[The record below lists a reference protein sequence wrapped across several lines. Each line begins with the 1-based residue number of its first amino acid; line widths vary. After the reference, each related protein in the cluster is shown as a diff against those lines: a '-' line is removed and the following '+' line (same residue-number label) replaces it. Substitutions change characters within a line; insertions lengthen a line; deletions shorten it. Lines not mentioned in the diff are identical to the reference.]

1 MESRLASAQELPILE
16 DLARQIWPGTYA
28 HIISHEQIDFMLN
41 WMYSASTLQTQL
53 NEGHE
58 FYILSAQ
65 SKDIGFIALE
75 STNYQNQAS
84 LKINKLY
91 VLAAF
96 QGNGAGQLLLQKA
109 KESAQVAGID
119 QLFLQ
124 VNKAN
129 SAVQFYLK
137 NGFVIQEEAVFDI
150 GNGFVMDD
158 YVMTFSRWVFCIFV
172 SKNWSMLKID
182 MHSHI
187 LPKTMPNWTQKF
199 GYGKFIH
206 LEPNTDGSANMM
218 QGGQFFRRI
227 MDNCW
232 DEQLRIEEYKP
243 FRTQVQVVCTI
254 PVMFSYWA
262 KTPDALELS
271 RFLNDHISDL
281 VVRYPKNY
289 IGLATIPMQD
299 PDAAIL
305 ELERAKAIGLVGIQI
320 GSNINDENLNEEK
333 FFPIFEACARL
344 GMAVMIHPWQMMG
357 FDSMK
362 KYWLPWLVGMPAE
375 TSRAACSLIFGGVL
389 ERLPEL
395 RVCFS
400 HAGGSFLPTLGRI
413 EHGFNC
419 RPDLVAVDNPNN
431 PRTYLGKF
439 WVDSI
444 THDIDAFEY
453 ILKMQGSKRVC
464 LGSDYPFPL
473 GDLEIGQFI
482 EDSQLSAA
490 VKEDIFCNATLE
502 WLQLDKSQ
510 FINQ

>member
-1 MESRLASAQELPILE
+1 
-16 DLARQIWPGTYA
+16 
-28 HIISHEQIDFMLN
+28 
-41 WMYSASTLQTQL
+41 
-53 NEGHE
+53 
-58 FYILSAQ
+58 
-65 SKDIGFIALE
+65 
-75 STNYQNQAS
+75 
-84 LKINKLY
+84 
-91 VLAAF
+91 
-96 QGNGAGQLLLQKA
+96 
-109 KESAQVAGID
+109 
-119 QLFLQ
+119 
-124 VNKAN
+124 
-129 SAVQFYLK
+129 
-137 NGFVIQEEAVFDI
+137 
-150 GNGFVMDD
+150 
-158 YVMTFSRWVFCIFV
+158 
-172 SKNWSMLKID
+172 MLKID

-206 LEPNTDGSANMM
+206 LEPNPDGSANMM

-227 MDNCW
+227 VENCW

-243 FRTQVQVVCTI
+243 YHTQVQVVCTI

-262 KTPDALELS
+262 KTADALELS
-271 RFLNDHISDL
+271 RFLNDHIADL
-281 VVRYPKNY
+281 VVRFPKNY

-299 PDAAIL
+299 PQAAIQ
-305 ELERAKAIGLVGIQI
+305 ELERAKAIGHVGIQI
-320 GSNINDENLNEEK
+320 GSNINDENLSEEK
-333 FFPIFEACARL
+333 FFPIFEACERL

-389 ERLPEL
+389 ERLPNL

-419 RPDLVAVDNPNN
+419 RPDLVAIDNPHN

-444 THDIDAFEY
+444 THDIAALEY
-453 ILKMQGSKRVC
+453 ILKLQGSKRVC

-473 GDLEIGQFI
+473 GDLEIGKFI
-482 EDSQLSAA
+482 EESQLSPE

-502 WLQLDKSQ
+502 WLQLDKQ
-510 FINQ
+510 LFL